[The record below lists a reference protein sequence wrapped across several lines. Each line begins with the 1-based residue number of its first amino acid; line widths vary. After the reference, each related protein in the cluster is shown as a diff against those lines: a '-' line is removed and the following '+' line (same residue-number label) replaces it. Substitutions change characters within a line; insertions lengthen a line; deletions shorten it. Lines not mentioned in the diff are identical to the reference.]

1 LVLARAPGRRVCLYM
16 RYAQGGGM
24 TPAEQAARERIRM
37 EAGARFERGESI
49 SHVARDLRVG
59 VRQVEKWRSAWRDGG
74 SDALRSRGPQAAARL
89 SGEQFARLEQELQR
103 GPAAHGWDV
112 DQRWTLARIAT
123 VVWRLFRISYTPA
136 GISVL
141 LHRNGWTV
149 QVPRRRA
156 IERNDDAVATWVKE
170 VWPQVKPRRRPSMAG
185 SAARTR
191 QAKG

>member
-1 LVLARAPGRRVCLYM
+1 
-16 RYAQGGGM
+16 M

-74 SDALRSRGPQAAARL
+74 SDALRSRGPQASPRL
-89 SGEQFARLEQELQR
+89 SGEQFARLESELRR
-103 GPAAHGWDV
+103 GPAAHGWDE
-112 DQRWTLARIAT
+112 DQRWTLARIVT
-123 VVWRLFRISYTPA
+123 VTWRLFRISYTPA
-136 GISVL
+136 GMSVL

-156 IERNDDAVATWVKE
+156 VERDEEAVETWVKE
-170 VWPQVKPRRRPSMAG
+170 TWPQVKAPWRLSMPG
-185 SAARTR
+185 FVARTR
-191 QAKG
+191 QVRG